1 MSPIRVILEK
11 EWADLIR
18 NRLLVIS
25 MAIPSLL
32 FLLLPFLITFLVPLL
47 EGAPGS
53 SDRNVQQMLENLLS
67 HSPEL
72 KGLESTVL
80 FQIYMYRQFL
90 VLLLLIPV
98 MGGLSIATFSII
110 GEKQARSLEP
120 LLATPITTSQ
130 LLLGKSLSAALP
142 SVALTWTIFGLYVLG
157 MWVIGPAEVLHNVVT
172 PVGLTL
178 VFLIGPLIATLGLS
192 LGVAVS
198 SRSNDPRT
206 AQQIG
211 VVAIL
216 PLMALFISQLRGF
229 FILQIQ
235 WIFVGATI
243 LAVIDFV
250 ILRIGIALFQR
261 ETILTRWK

>member
-1 MSPIRVILEK
+1 MNPIRVILEK

-18 NRLLVIS
+18 NRLLVVS
-25 MAIPSLL
+25 MVIPALL
-32 FLLLPFLITFLVPLL
+32 FLVIPFLITFFAPML
-47 EGAPGS
+47 EGASGS
-53 SDRNVQQMLENLLS
+53 PDRNVQHMLETLLS
-67 HSPEL
+67 YSPEL
-72 KGLESTVL
+72 KGLDSTVL

-110 GEKQARSLEP
+110 GEKQVRSLEP

-142 SVALTWTIFGLYVLG
+142 AIALTWLIFGLYVLG
-157 MWVIGPAEVLHNVVT
+157 MWVIGPAEVLHNVVN

-178 VFLIGPLIATLGLS
+178 IFLICPLIAVLGLS

-211 VVAIL
+211 VVAVL
-216 PLMALFISQLRGF
+216 PLMALFIGQLRGF
-229 FILQIQ
+229 FVLKVQ
-235 WIFVGATI
+235 WVFIGAAV

-250 ILRIGIALFQR
+250 ILKIGIALFQR